1 MYMKKLL
8 LSLTL
13 LASSFGFSQILT
25 QDFQGTDWPPT
36 GWTTVTLVATRPWG
50 FTTTIFNAS
59 GQTTFNITGGKSAAK
74 GWIAQD
80 DDSHLTSPSFS
91 LVGYSSATWTFN
103 IKCGYEYQV
112 DPFPNGDILARV
124 STDGGATWTTEWV
137 EEDYGPY
144 TDYETLNIS
153 IDMAPYLGQADVR
166 VRFQYIA
173 NDADSMSV
181 DDVVVSGNLGV
192 NEVLSSAFSTFPN
205 PVNNVL
211 NIKSAENTLVN
222 AIRIVDLNGRTV
234 KSLDTNGVADIAVNV
249 GDLSAGVYMV
259 NLETEA
265 GTAVKKFI
273 KN

>member
-1 MYMKKLL
+1 MKKLL

-25 QDFQGTDWPPT
+25 QDFQGADWPPT
-36 GWTTVTLVATRPWG
+36 GWTTETGDATRPWG
-50 FTTTIFNAS
+50 FTTTIFNAN
-59 GQTTFNITGGKSAAK
+59 GQATFNITGGKSACIA
-74 GWIAQD
+74 WIETPNDA
-80 DDSHLTSPSFS
+80 HLTSPSFS
-91 LVGYSSATWTFN
+91 LAGYSSATWTFN

-153 IDMAPYLGQADVR
+153 LDLANYLGQSNVMIR
-166 VRFQYIA
+166 IQYVGA
-173 NDADSMSV
+173 DADSVSV
-181 DDVVVSGNLGV
+181 DDFVVSGNLGT
-192 NEVLSSAFSTFPN
+192 NEVLADSFSTFPN

-211 NIKSAENTLVN
+211 NIKNSENTTINTISV
-222 AIRIVDLNGRTV
+222 VDINGRTV
-234 KSLDTNGVADIAVNV
+234 KTVNGGDVTEVAVNV
-249 GDLSAGVYMV
+249 ADLSAGVYMV
-259 NLETEA
+259 NIDTNA
-265 GTAVKKFI
+265 GKAVKKFI

>member
-13 LASSFGFSQILT
+13 MASSFGFSQILT

-36 GWTTVTLVATRPWG
+36 GWTTETLVATRPWG

-144 TDYETLNIS
+144 TDYATLNIS

-181 DDVVVSGNLGV
+181 DDIVVSGNLGV

-211 NIKSAENTLVN
+211 NIKSTENTAVN

>member
-36 GWTTVTLVATRPWG
+36 GWTTETLVANRPWG

-59 GQTTFNITGGKSAAK
+59 GQATFNITGGKSAAK

-181 DDVVVSGNLGV
+181 DDIVVSGNLGV
-192 NEVLSSAFSTFPN
+192 SEVLSSAFSTFPN